1 MEKQMLRSYCFE
13 CDKDVEYVVTKIS
26 GTFRV
31 KDKNIKATIYE
42 AHCATC
48 GARMIVDEVER
59 KNGHILFEAY
69 KKEKGLM
76 TAEQIKALREK
87 YRLSAVAFAKI
98 LGLGAKNVTR
108 YENGAIQSD
117 SIDRYLKMAENEE
130 AFWAC
135 YKEHRKELTSTERAK
150 SDKAYDEYEQA
161 ATEKAL
167 DQLNAYL
174 SWNENYTIQSHSLAL
189 HFKKM
194 QKLSNPFKYCAEKFA
209 YVPLIET
216 SQIFRPISL

>member
-1 MEKQMLRSYCFE
+1 MNNKMQMDYCFE
-13 CDKDVEYVVTKIS
+13 CDKDVEYIITPNS
-26 GTFRV
+26 GSFRV

-42 AHCATC
+42 AHCAVC
-48 GARMIVDEVER
+48 GERMIVAEVER
-59 KNGHILFEAY
+59 KNEHILFEKY
-69 KKEKGLM
+69 KEESGLM
-76 TAEQIKALREK
+76 RADQIKALRGK

-167 DQLNAYL
+167 D
-174 SWNENYTIQSHSLAL
+174 
-189 HFKKM
+189 
-194 QKLSNPFKYCAEKFA
+194 
-209 YVPLIET
+209 
-216 SQIFRPISL
+216 